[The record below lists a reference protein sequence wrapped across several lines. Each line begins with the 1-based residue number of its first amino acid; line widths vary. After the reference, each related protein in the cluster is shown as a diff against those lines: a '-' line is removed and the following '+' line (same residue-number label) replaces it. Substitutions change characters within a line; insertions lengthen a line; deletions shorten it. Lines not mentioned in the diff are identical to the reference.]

1 MRCRRS
7 SSFRTRDTRRESE
20 RETLT
25 PPNSPRSIARSL
37 RNKLRPKKQQT
48 SPPALPP
55 SITVST
61 TDDKENETNEGETPV
76 ITKEGTNIQ
85 QSLENLSLRGLRNDP
100 SKTSMDSGY
109 TSDNHKQS
117 KVSLD
122 SRDSSSDLLDRS
134 FSRMKR
140 PSVSSSLSQ
149 SSTSLQPQTAFTTQS
164 NSTSCSSIPL
174 EVRGNEVS
182 AEMKPG
188 DERTHPNHLFSVGNS
203 DSNLCHIPER
213 EPLDLQPNWPTHDQ
227 PSPTDSTTSSTSST
241 SSRSS
246 SRRNSLSHTLSL
258 TSPRNSISHSPP
270 TRGSLPRGAPFRGR
284 CATVAK
290 FYKVT
295 PRKYLKGRRSTSAM
309 LVVSLTHTHT
319 YTHTDTHT
327 HTHIQTYTVQTHIQT
342 YTVQTHTHTHSLT
355 HKHRVHERCSCVM
368 T

>member
-7 SSFRTRDTRRESE
+7 SSSRTRDTRRESE

-213 EPLDLQPNWPTHDQ
+213 EPLDLQPNSPTHDQ

-246 SRRNSLSHTLSL
+246 SSSRRSSLSHTLSL
-258 TSPRNSISHSPP
+258 TPPRNFISHSPP

-295 PRKYLKGRRSTSAM
+295 PRKYLKDRRSTSAM
-309 LVVSLTHTHT
+309 LVVSLTHTHIHTYRHTHT
-319 YTHTDTHT
+319 YTHTDIHSTN
-327 HTHIQTYTVQTHIQT
+327 
-342 YTVQTHTHTHSLT
+342 THTHTHSLT

>member
-174 EVRGNEVS
+174 EVRGDEVS

-188 DERTHPNHLFSVGNS
+188 DERTHPDHLFSVGNS

-241 SSRSS
+241 SSCSSS
-246 SRRNSLSHTLSL
+246 SRRRSSLSHTLSL
-258 TSPRNSISHSPP
+258 TPPRNSISHSPP

-284 CATVAK
+284 CSTASATVAK

-309 LVVSLTHTHT
+309 LVVSLH
-319 YTHTDTHT
+319 THT
-327 HTHIQTYTVQTHIQT
+327 HTHIQIYVSLAD
-342 YTVQTHTHTHSLT
+342 THTHTHDT
-355 HKHRVHERCSCVM
+355 HTDIREPS
-368 T
+368 